1 MDNFSTL
8 KKIKRYFDTSKVAT
22 GFAARLAGEKYFD
35 IEINDK
41 AYAELL
47 KHSLGQL
54 KGPLMKAAQF
64 LTTIPDTLP
73 PEYYAL
79 LELQSHAPP
88 MGIPFVK
95 RRLKTELGENWQ
107 DHFNQFNYEAHSAAS
122 LGQVHKAV
130 LKNGENVAVK
140 LQYPNMEGVTQT
152 DLEQLKF
159 LFYLYEK
166 MNKAIDTV
174 DIFEELEAR
183 LYEELDYTLESRN
196 LAEFGEFFRN
206 DSFIKVPS
214 FHASLSKKR
223 LLTMEW
229 IEGESI
235 LNFEESNEDI
245 RNHLGE
251 ILFLSWYKPLYH
263 KGILHGDPH
272 PGNYLVINNENM
284 YKIALLDF
292 GCVRRFDDIVLEGI
306 KNLFYGLLKNDRN
319 LSVYAFEQ
327 LGFLNLDNDIIDIM
341 LSWANLLY
349 DPLLEDTIRPIQN
362 KVTASQSFKLAQKIH
377 EELKKK
383 GGIRPPKSFVFLDRA
398 AVGIGSVL
406 MRLQSKQNW
415 HKLFMNIL
423 DQAE

>member
-8 KKIKRYFDTSKVAT
+8 KKIKRYFDTSKVAA

-35 IEINDK
+35 VDINND

-47 KHSLGQL
+47 KQSLGEL

-73 PEYYAL
+73 AEYYAL
-79 LELQSHAPP
+79 LELQAQAPS
-88 MGIPFVK
+88 MGVPFVK
-95 RRLKTELGENWQ
+95 RRLKTELGENWH
-107 DHFNQFNYEAHSAAS
+107 DHFEQFDYHARSAAS
-122 LGQVHKAV
+122 LGQVHKAI
-130 LKNGENVAVK
+130 LKNGSTVAVK
-140 LQYPNMEGVTQT
+140 LQYPNMMGVTET

-166 MNKAIDTV
+166 LNKAINTD
-174 DIFEELEAR
+174 DIFEELASR
-183 LYEELDYTLESRN
+183 LYEELDYTLEAKN
-196 LAEFGEFFRN
+196 LDEFNIFFKN
-206 DSFIKVPS
+206 DDIIKVPQVYT
-214 FHASLSKKR
+214 SLSTNR

-235 LNFEESNEDI
+235 LNFENADEDLK
-245 RNHLGE
+245 NHLGKN
-251 ILFLSWYKPLYH
+251 LFLSWYKPLYH
-263 KGILHGDPH
+263 NGMLHGDPH
-272 PGNYLVINNENM
+272 PGNYLVLKDQDK

-292 GCVRRFDDIVLEGI
+292 GCVRRFEAVVLEGI

-319 LSVYAFEQ
+319 LSVHAFEQ
-327 LGFLNLDNDIIDIM
+327 LGFLNLDNDIIDSM

-349 DPLLEDTIRPIQN
+349 DPLLENVVRPIQN
-362 KVTASQSFKLAQKIH
+362 KITTQQSFKLAQKIH

-383 GGIRPPKSFVFLDRA
+383 GGIRPPRSFVFLDRA

-415 HKLFMNIL
+415 HQLFVDIL
-423 DQAE
+423 DQS